1 MRIFSTIL
9 LIATI
14 FLQTFSAYVIKADY
28 ILNRKFISATLCVN
42 KEKPEMHCEGKC
54 YLNKKLKQ
62 QDKQDKQAPVTKNE
76 QLTIQPFFVPELFSL
91 SDARSLIKPTF
102 FIKDEGLA
110 YSSPNSIFHPPSAL
124 IFTL

>member
-1 MRIFSTIL
+1 

-14 FLQTFSAYVIKADY
+14 FIQTFSAYIIRADY
-28 ILNRKFISATLCVN
+28 ILNRTFISNTLCVN

-54 YLNKKLKQ
+54 YLNKKLQ
-62 QDKQDKQAPVTKNE
+62 QDKQDQQAPVTKTE

-91 SDARSLIKPTF
+91 TGTVFLIKPTF

-110 YSSPNSIFHPPSAL
+110 YSSPISIFHPPSA
-124 IFTL
+124 

>member
-1 MRIFSTIL
+1 LRIFSAIL

-14 FLQTFSAYVIKADY
+14 FIQTFSAYIIKADY
-28 ILNRKFISATLCVN
+28 ILNRTFISNTLCVN

-62 QDKQDKQAPVTKNE
+62 DKQDQQAPVSKNE

-91 SDARSLIKPTF
+91 PGTVFLTNPTF

-110 YSSPNSIFHPPSAL
+110 YSSSNSIFHPPSA
-124 IFTL
+124 